1 MFLRMQRQ
9 LMDLTNFSEGTILDN
24 IININ
29 EEMAKKLKLKVD
41 LRTETLLENTEATKT
56 DLQALEDK
64 MDYYIVEFVA
74 LNRKN
79 EDILQEAYLKNDENF
94 KDKTHL
100 FEQKLNQH
108 LEKLEINRVDDDK
121 LKK

>member
-1 MFLRMQRQ
+1 
-9 LMDLTNFSEGTILDN
+9 
-24 IININ
+24 
-29 EEMAKKLKLKVD
+29 MAKKLKLKVD

-100 FEQKLNQH
+100 FELKLNQH